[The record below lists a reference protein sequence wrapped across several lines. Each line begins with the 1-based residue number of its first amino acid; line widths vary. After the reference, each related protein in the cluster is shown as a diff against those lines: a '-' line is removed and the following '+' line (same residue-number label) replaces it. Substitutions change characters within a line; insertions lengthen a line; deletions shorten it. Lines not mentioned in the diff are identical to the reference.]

1 MLMTTLHIYNTISK
15 KFLFILQ
22 HQNHADKKAY
32 NFWKIY
38 GFNFFLQIFYIK
50 LKKMFKSFYK
60 WLINK
65 CKHDTP

>member
-1 MLMTTLHIYNTISK
+1 M
-15 KFLFILQ
+15 Q